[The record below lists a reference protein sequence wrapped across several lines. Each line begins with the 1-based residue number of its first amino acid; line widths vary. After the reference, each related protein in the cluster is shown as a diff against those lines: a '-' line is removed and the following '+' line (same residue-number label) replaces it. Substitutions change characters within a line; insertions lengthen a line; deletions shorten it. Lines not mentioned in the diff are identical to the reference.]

1 VPSDSIWIVGSARSG
16 KTSCLIEQ
24 LCKWSQ
30 NVKPKPVQT
39 SDSQRTGA
47 RAIGHTAGTILVLA
61 ANGENRLELAD
72 RITVATGARSAFHS
86 TTPFGF
92 FEQEVMLFW
101 PLLVEILDLRT
112 QFPLR
117 LQPETELELAT
128 RLWQREL
135 DEGMLRQPGVSPN
148 RMVRRIL
155 DIFQLAAVSGTPAEE
170 IPAILEV
177 GFAGE
182 NGNPILFASM
192 GELLL
197 EWREWCL
204 ARGFLTYGIISE
216 LYWRYLLK
224 DSTYQQRLLDRY
236 QAVIADDADDYP
248 AICRDLFELMLDR
261 GCAGAFSYNPD
272 GGARSGLG
280 ADPEYLAGLA
290 ARCQRVKRLEG
301 QAGLAE
307 EIGELAINLAIN
319 SYIFYPS
326 FSIPESARSISTTS
340 RAQLL
345 RETAEI
351 IAEAVKSKTVQ
362 PQEVAVIAPG
372 MDAIARYSLT
382 EILARDGIAAE
393 PLNDQRP
400 LSSSPIIRSLLTLLA
415 LVYPGLGRLADRD
428 AVAEM
433 LVVLG
438 SQKNREL
445 EESEDFESTF
455 DRQSTVN
462 SQQSTVSSQQS
473 AVNSQQSTVNSQQS
487 TVNSQQSTVNS
498 QQSTVN
504 SQQSTVSSQ
513 QFPIPNAPS
522 PIPNAPSPIPNAPSP
537 IPNLKSK
544 IQNLK
549 SIDPVRAGLI
559 ADCCFSPD
567 IEKPQLQPINAFP
580 RWDRVGHRA
589 AAAYEQIV
597 EWIEDQRSQQQQ
609 RLLPSPLALL
619 DRAIQKFL
627 ISDRYLPFDQLAAL
641 RELMETA
648 THYWQI
654 DARMQRLEP
663 DAGGDSEVI
672 ARFIQLLRRGTVTAN
687 PFPVRP
693 DGSASNAVTLANIF
707 QYRSSRRAHKW
718 HFWLDAGSPLWLSGG
733 AATLFGAPLF
743 LQSQQGRPWQTEDET
758 AAGEERLRRILLDLL
773 SRCQALYLCHS
784 ELATNGQE
792 QTGPLLPLIHSS
804 KLLRI

>member
-1 VPSDSIWIVGSARSG
+1 MVSDSIWIAGSARSG
-16 KTSCLIEQ
+16 KTTRLIEQ
-24 LCKWSQ
+24 FCKWSP
-30 NVKPKPVQT
+30 NVKSKPVKL
-39 SDSQRTGA
+39 SSSERTGL
-47 RAIGHTAGTILVLA
+47 RAIGQTAGSILVLA

-72 RITVATGARSAFHS
+72 RITVATGAKSAFHS

-101 PLLVEILDLRT
+101 PLLIQLLELKT

-117 LQPETELELAT
+117 LQPETELELAA
-128 RLWQREL
+128 RLWQPEL
-135 DEGMLRQPGVSPN
+135 EEGILRQPGVSPN
-148 RMVRRIL
+148 RMVRRTL
-155 DIFQLAAVSGTPAEE
+155 DIFQLAAVSGTSAEE
-170 IPAILEV
+170 IPAILEQ

-182 NGNPILFASM
+182 NGSSSLFASM

-197 EWREWCL
+197 RWREWCL

-236 QAVIADDADDYP
+236 HAIIADDADDYP

-261 GCAGAFSYNPD
+261 DCAGAFSYNPD

-280 ADPEYLAGLA
+280 ADPEYIAGLA
-290 ARCQRVKRLEG
+290 ARCKRVERLEG
-301 QAGLAE
+301 QTGLAE
-307 EIGELAINLAIN
+307 EVGELAINLAVN
-319 SYIFYPS
+319 SYIFYPLNLS
-326 FSIPESARSISTTS
+326 MPESVRSVSTTS

-362 PQEVAVIAPG
+362 PQEIAVIAPG

-400 LSSSPIIRSLLTLLA
+400 LSSSPTIRSLLTLLA

-438 SQKNREL
+438 SQKYQEL
-445 EESEDFESTF
+445 EDSEDIESPF
-455 DRQSTVN
+455 NRQSSTDN
-462 SQQSTVSSQQS
+462 PQPTILNRQSKIQ
-473 AVNSQQSTVNSQQS
+473 N
-487 TVNSQQSTVNS
+487 
-498 QQSTVN
+498 
-504 SQQSTVSSQ
+504 
-513 QFPIPNAPS
+513 PI
-522 PIPNAPSPIPNAPSP
+522 
-537 IPNLKSK
+537 NLKSK

-559 ADCCFSPD
+559 ADCCFCPD
-567 IEKPQLQPINAFP
+567 VEKPQLLPITAFP

-597 EWIEDQRSQQQQ
+597 AWIEDQRSQQQQ
-609 RLLPSPLALL
+609 RLLPSPLSLL

-627 ISDRYLPFDQLAAL
+627 ISDRYLPYDQLAAL

-663 DAGGDSEVI
+663 NTGGDSEAI

-693 DGSASNAVTLANIF
+693 DGSASKAVTLANIF

-743 LQSQQGRPWQTEDET
+743 LQSQLGRPWQTEDET

-773 SRCQALYLCHS
+773 SRCEALYLCHS

>member
-1 VPSDSIWIVGSARSG
+1 MSSDSIWIVGTARSG
-16 KTSCLIEQ
+16 KTSRLIDRF
-24 LCKWSQ
+24 CKWSKS
-30 NVKPKPVQT
+30 VKSQPAKVSEIGSSGQDAIPDGIAKRFVQ
-39 SDSQRTGA
+39 SAPMLHGQK
-47 RAIGHTAGTILVLA
+47 AGSILVLA

-72 RITVATGARSAFHS
+72 RITVATQAKSAFHS

-92 FEQEVMLFW
+92 FEQEVLLFW
-101 PLLVEILDLRT
+101 PLLIQCLNLRT

-117 LQPETELELAT
+117 LQPETELELAA
-128 RLWQREL
+128 RLWEREL
-135 DEGMLRQPGVSPN
+135 DEGILRQPGVSPN
-148 RMVRRIL
+148 RMVRRTL
-155 DIFQLAAVSGTPAEE
+155 DLFQLAAIGGTPTEE
-170 IPAILEV
+170 IPSILEQ

-182 NGNPILFASM
+182 GADPSLFAAI

-197 EWREWCL
+197 QWREWCL

-224 DSTYQQRLLDRY
+224 DSTYQQCLLDRY
-236 QAVIADDADDYP
+236 QKVIADDIDDYP
-248 AICRDLFELMLDR
+248 AIARDLFELMLAR

-272 GGARSGLG
+272 GGVRSGLG
-280 ADPEYLAGLA
+280 ADPEYMAGLA
-290 ARCQRVKRLEG
+290 GRCRRVENLEG
-301 QAGLAE
+301 QAGLAAE
-307 EIGELAINLAIN
+307 VGELAVNLAVN
-319 SYIFYPS
+319 SYVFYPLNLS
-326 FSIPESARSISTTS
+326 MPESVRSVSTTS

-351 IAEAVKSKTVQ
+351 IAAAVKSKTVQ
-362 PQEVAVIAPG
+362 PEEIAVIAPG

-382 EILARDGIAAE
+382 EILARDNIAAE

-400 LSSSPIIRSLLTLLA
+400 LCSSPIIRSLLTLLA

-438 SQKNREL
+438 SQKYQEL

-455 DRQSTVN
+455 DRQSIIQTPQSTIDN
-462 SQQSTVSSQQS
+462 QQSTIDDRQ
-473 AVNSQQSTVNSQQS
+473 
-487 TVNSQQSTVNS
+487 
-498 QQSTVN
+498 
-504 SQQSTVSSQ
+504 
-513 QFPIPNAPS
+513 S
-522 PIPNAPSPIPNAPSP
+522 PIDNQRSTIENTKSKIQNQRSTIENPKSKIQNQRSTIENSKST
-537 IPNLKSK
+537 IQNQRSTILNRKSK

-559 ADCCFSPD
+559 ADCCFCPD
-567 IEKPQLQPINAFP
+567 IDRPQLLPITAFP

-589 AAAYEQIV
+589 AAAYEQIIA
-597 EWIEDQRSQQQQ
+597 WIEDQRSQQQQ
-609 RLLPSPLALL
+609 KLLPSPLSLL

-627 ISDRYLPFDQLAAL
+627 ISDRYLPYDQLAAL

-663 DAGGDSEVI
+663 NAGGESETI
-672 ARFIQLLRRGTVTAN
+672 ARFIELLRRGTVTAN

-693 DGSASNAVTLANIF
+693 DGLASNAVTLANIF
-707 QYRSSRRAHKW
+707 QYRSSRRTHKW

-743 LQSQQGRPWQTEDET
+743 VQSQLGRPWQTEDET
-758 AAGEERLRRILLDLL
+758 AAGEQRLRRILLD
-773 SRCQALYLCHS
+773 
-784 ELATNGQE
+784 
-792 QTGPLLPLIHSS
+792 
-804 KLLRI
+804 